1 VNQASALAFNEI
13 RTSIE
18 GRSTEEIN
26 SYAAGREDGVDG
38 LLELVFANLPGA
50 FIPERA
56 GDQKVSF
63 QYVLTAA
70 DGVERRYF
78 AVVRDGRCDAGSGDV
93 ESPTVVMTM
102 DLSVFLQVLVGTM
115 APVRAF
121 LTRKIKVSGEM
132 MAATKFESWFAR
144 P

>member
-1 VNQASALAFNEI
+1 MNQASAVAFHEI
-13 RTSIE
+13 RAAIE
-18 GRSTEEIN
+18 GQTAESIH
-26 SYAAGREDGVDG
+26 SYAAAREDGVDG
-38 LLELVFANLPGA
+38 LLDLVFANLPGA
-50 FIPERA
+50 FLPERA
-56 GDQKVSF
+56 GDQRVSF
-63 QYVLTAA
+63 QYILSAG
-70 DGVERRYF
+70 DGIERRYF
-78 AVVRDGRCDAGSGDV
+78 AVVADGRCEAGKGDT

-102 DLSVFLQVLVGTM
+102 DLAVFLQVLVGTM